1 MSGAARRFWFALFL
15 LALLMVVATAYYLY
29 VQSADSGLR
38 WSFIDALYMAVLVV
52 TTLGTMEVHPLTQA
66 GRLFTSAF
74 AMVSLGIVLTLAVP
88 SAISLL
94 LSQQLSAQFQ
104 MRRRLRVLQQMS
116 DHYLVCGYGR
126 MGQEAVRQLRRR
138 GVAVAVIEQDPAAV
152 EELRA
157 TSIPFV
163 EGNAAQDEHLRLA
176 GVERARGLI
185 AAVGSDEDNVFIV
198 LSARLLNPAL
208 YIVARAS
215 REENIGKLT
224 RVGANRVMSP
234 YVVGG
239 RALAAA
245 AADPGLADFVEM
257 VLHREDIDLE
267 IALIPLPTNSP
278 VINQPLQGSGVI
290 KEQGA
295 MILAIMDRTGQFHT
309 NPYPLSTLTEGDR
322 LIAMGTRGQLEEVR
336 RVVGG

>member
-15 LALLMVVATAYYLY
+15 LALLMVVATAYYRY
-29 VQSADSGLR
+29 VESAGSGLR
-38 WSFIDALYMAVLVV
+38 WSFIDALYMSVLVV
-52 TTLGTMEVHPLTQA
+52 TTIGGEVHPLTPA
-66 GRLFTSAF
+66 GRLFTSVF
-74 AMVSLGIVLTLAVP
+74 ALLGVGTVLAVAVP
-88 SAISLL
+88 SAVGWFLN
-94 LSQQLSAQFQ
+94 QQLSAQFQ
-104 MRRRLRVLQQMS
+104 MRRRLWTLQKMS
-116 DHYLVCGYGR
+116 DHYIVCGYGR
-126 MGQEAVRQLRRR
+126 MGQEAARQLRRR

-152 EELRA
+152 EDLRA
-157 TSIPFV
+157 TGIPFV
-163 EGNAAQDEHLRLA
+163 EGNATQDEHLRLA
-176 GVERARGLI
+176 GVEHARGLI
-185 AAVGSDEDNVFIV
+185 AAVGSDEDNVFII

-208 YIVARAS
+208 YLVARAS
-215 REENIGKLT
+215 REESIGKLT

-245 AADPGLADFVEM
+245 AAEPGLADFVEM

-267 IALIPLPTNSP
+267 IALIPLPPNSP
-278 VINQPLQGSGVI
+278 AINQPMQGSGVI

-295 MILAIMDRTGQFHT
+295 MIIAIMDRNGQFHT

-322 LIAMGTRGQLEEVR
+322 LIAMGTRQQLEEVR

>member
-1 MSGAARRFWFALFL
+1 MIACLLIPGFALRAAL
-15 LALLMVVATAYYLY
+15 RSRPRLALVPAALAPEPGREALVGPVTAAAEAAG
-29 VQSADSGLR
+29 VQVG
-38 WSFIDALYMAVLVV
+38 M
-52 TTLGTMEVHPLTQA
+52 
-66 GRLFTSAF
+66 
-74 AMVSLGIVLTLAVP
+74 
-88 SAISLL
+88 
-94 LSQQLSAQFQ
+94 
-104 MRRRLRVLQQMS
+104 
-116 DHYLVCGYGR
+116 R
-126 MGQEAVRQLRRR
+126 MGEALATCPDLVL
-138 GVAVAVIEQDPAAV
+138 IEQDPAAV
-152 EELRA
+152 EDLRA
-157 TSIPFV
+157 TGIPFV
-163 EGNAAQDEHLRLA
+163 EGNAAEDEHLRLA

-185 AAVGSDEDNVFIV
+185 AAVGSDEDNVFII

-208 YIVARAS
+208 YLVARAG
-215 REENIGKLT
+215 REESIGKLT

-245 AADPGLADFVEM
+245 AAEPGLADFVEM

-267 IALIPLPTNSP
+267 IALIPLPPNSP
-278 VINQPLQGSGVI
+278 AINQPMQGSGVI

-322 LIAMGTRGQLEEVR
+322 LIAMGTRQQLEEVR